1 MKRLMRIALTPVDIA
16 DGEAA
21 MITRVLDAGWDMV
34 HLRHPASSLADV
46 RRLIE
51 AVPQRFHSRLRLH
64 GHFALAS
71 EFNLGGL
78 HLNSRCP
85 APPAFYTGPLSR
97 SCHTVDEV
105 IASQGYD
112 YVTLSPVFPSV
123 SKPGYGE
130 NSNFSA
136 SDLDRI
142 DKMRPTSVIALGG
155 VTPATL
161 QELARMPFQGF
172 ATLGYLL
179 GCGNPAL
186 LPERLLQFEQTIKT
200 I

>member
-1 MKRLMRIALTPVDIA
+1 MKRLMRISVTPVDITP
-16 DGEAA
+16 DEPQ
-21 MITRVLDAGWDMV
+21 MIARVLDADWDMV
-34 HLRHPASSLADV
+34 HLRHPAASLAEM

-51 AVPQRFHSRLRLH
+51 AVPQRYHSRLRLH
-64 GHFALAS
+64 GHFTLAS

-85 APPAFYTGPLSR
+85 APPAFYSGPLSR

-105 IASQGYD
+105 IDSRGYD
-112 YVTLSPVFPSV
+112 YVTLSPIFRSV
-123 SKPGYGE
+123 SKPGYGKSSGF
-130 NSNFSA
+130 NA
-136 SDLDRI
+136 SELERI

-155 VTPATL
+155 ITPATL
-161 QELARMPFQGF
+161 PELTRMPFQGF

-179 GCGNPAL
+179 GCGNPSL
-186 LPERLLQFEQTIKT
+186 LPERLMQFEQIIKT

>member
-1 MKRLMRIALTPVDIA
+1 MKELKRIAFTPVEIA
-16 DGEAA
+16 DHEAE
-21 MITRVLDAGWDMV
+21 MIVRVLDADWDMV
-34 HLRHPASSLADV
+34 HLRHPAASLADM

-51 AVPQRFHSRLRLH
+51 AIPQRYHSRLRLH

-85 APPAFYTGPLSR
+85 MPPAFYTGPLSR
-97 SCHTVDEV
+97 TCHTVDDV
-105 IASQGYD
+105 IASRGYD
-112 YVTLSPVFPSV
+112 YVTLSPIFPSI

-130 NSNFSA
+130 CTNFTA
-136 SDLDRI
+136 SDLEQI
-142 DKMRPTSVIALGG
+142 DKMRHTSVIALGG

-161 QELARMPFQGF
+161 PQLAMMPFQGF

-186 LPERLLQFEQTIKT
+186 LPERLLQFEQTIKK

>member
-1 MKRLMRIALTPVDIA
+1 MRIAVTPVDITP
-16 DGEAA
+16 DEPQ
-21 MITRVLDAGWDMV
+21 MIARVLDADWDMV
-34 HLRHPASSLADV
+34 HLRHPAASLAEM

-51 AVPQRFHSRLRLH
+51 AMPQRYHSRLRLH
-64 GHFALAS
+64 GHFTLAS

-97 SCHTVDEV
+97 TCHTVDEV
-105 IASQGYD
+105 IASQGFD

-130 NSNFSA
+130 STVFSA
-136 SDLDRI
+136 SELDRI

-155 VTPATL
+155 ITPATL
-161 QELARMPFQGF
+161 PELTRMPFQGF

-179 GCGNPAL
+179 GCGNPSL
-186 LPERLLQFEQTIKT
+186 LPERLMQFEQILKT